1 MTASRAPV
9 TPIPVPFAQWEEK
22 KGHYRIR
29 ITDLVLPANIG
40 VYEQERHGPQRVRF
54 NIVLQV
60 AERGG
65 PLNDDIA
72 NVLSYDDI
80 VGGVRAILDRG
91 HINLVETLAEDVAAL
106 CLGDPRVSRVTVKV
120 EKLDVIPE
128 AAAVGVEIE
137 RQA

>member
-1 MTASRAPV
+1 MTAKRAEV
-9 TPIPVPFAQWEEK
+9 TPIPLPFAQWEEE
-22 KGHYRIR
+22 KGQYRIR

-54 NIVLQV
+54 NVVLQV
-60 AERGG
+60 AERVGL
-65 PLNDDIA
+65 LNDDIA

-80 VGGVRAILDRG
+80 VGGIRAILDRG
-91 HINLVETLAEDVAAL
+91 HINLVETLAEEVAAL

-128 AAAVGVEIE
+128 AASVGVEIE

>member
-9 TPIPVPFAQWEEK
+9 TPMPMPFAHWEEK
-22 KGHYRIR
+22 KGQYGIR

-54 NIVLQV
+54 NVELQV
-60 AERGG
+60 MEHMG
-65 PLNDDIA
+65 PLNDDIG
-72 NVLSYDDI
+72 NVLSYDEI
-80 VGGVRAILDRG
+80 VRGIRSILDRG
-91 HINLVETLAEDVAAL
+91 HINLVETLAEEVASL
-106 CLGDPRVSRVTVKV
+106 CLGDRRVSCVRVRV

-137 RQA
+137 RRA

>member
-1 MTASRAPV
+1 MTAKSAQI
-9 TPIPVPFAQWEEK
+9 TPIPLPFAQWEEK
-22 KGHYRIR
+22 KGQYRIR

-40 VYEQERHGPQRVRF
+40 VYEQERQGPQRVRF
-54 NIVLQV
+54 NVVLQV

-65 PLNDDIA
+65 PLNDDIT

-80 VGGVRAILDRG
+80 VRGIRAILDRG
-91 HINLVETLAEDVAAL
+91 HINLVETLAEEVAAL
-106 CLGDPRVSRVTVKV
+106 CLSDPRVSRVTVKV

>member
-1 MTASRAPV
+1 MTAERAPV
-9 TPIPVPFAQWEEK
+9 TPIPLPFAQWEEK
-22 KGHYRIR
+22 KGQYRIR

-40 VYEQERHGPQRVRF
+40 VYERERHGPQRVRF
-54 NIVLQV
+54 NVVLDV
-60 AERGG
+60 AERTA
-65 PLNDDIA
+65 PLNDDIT

-80 VGGVRAILDRG
+80 VGGIRAVLDRG
-91 HINLVETLAEDVAAL
+91 HINLVETLAEEVAAF